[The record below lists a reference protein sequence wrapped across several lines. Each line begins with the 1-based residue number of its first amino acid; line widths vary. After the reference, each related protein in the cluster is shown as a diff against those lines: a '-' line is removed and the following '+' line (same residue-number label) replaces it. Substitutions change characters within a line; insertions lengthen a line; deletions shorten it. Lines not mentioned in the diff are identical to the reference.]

1 MTVAVF
7 YQVPRGP
14 GSSQSFVLQCVGPGT
29 CPHDLGWQLNF
40 PPSPSCSRKQNGQRR
55 RSHTGQ
61 LLRKLPQNSHWPELR
76 HSLAASVAGKCNLS
90 SGAMFL
96 APSFGFCYS
105 RSRRE
110 CISGHGQPLLPL
122 GPCSGVW
129 LLRVKSQQD
138 AGFTFQK
145 DCFSFF
151 RNGQSD
157 CLGRPVVV
165 GWPRS
170 SSWSNRPE
178 CQCTPCYPATGWVS
192 AQIHQQEDK
201 GLPVKNR
208 WGWWGGVG
216 VNCPL
221 WSPGFPPVSEPS
233 PLPPSLYLQAQT
245 LLCLALRPLILNP
258 LVSVGIVTENDW
270 EPWCLCLWPKV
281 VPQPPLYETKL
292 ESLQFTTQALE
303 TRRGLSSE
311 PCVSLCVHLFML
323 QRFLS
328 AWEPCWGQR
337 DMCLV
342 WILAPEVWL
351 CDLGQM
357 S

>member
-14 GSSQSFVLQCVGPGT
+14 GSSQSFALQCVGPGT

-55 RSHTGQ
+55 RSHTGH

-192 AQIHQQEDK
+192 AQVHQQEGK
-201 GLPVKNR
+201 GASCEKQVGLMRRCGSELPTVVPR
-208 WGWWGGVG
+208 FSSSVWTLSPSSQ
-216 VNCPL
+216 PL
-221 WSPGFPPVSEPS
+221 SSGSD
-233 PLPPSLYLQAQT
+233 PSL
-245 LLCLALRPLILNP
+245 
-258 LVSVGIVTENDW
+258 
-270 EPWCLCLWPKV
+270 
-281 VPQPPLYETKL
+281 
-292 ESLQFTTQALE
+292 
-303 TRRGLSSE
+303 LSSE
-311 PCVSLCVHLFML
+311 ATDPQSLSKCGDRDREWLGALMFVPLT
-323 QRFLS
+323 QSSSS
-328 AWEPCWGQR
+328 ASSLW
-337 DMCLV
+337 D
-342 WILAPEVWL
+342 
-351 CDLGQM
+351 
-357 S
+357 